1 MPFQSAAV
9 GSSAVLRRWIVIAS
23 VVQLPS
29 GPHWR
34 VLIAHQRPDVRHALH
49 TLVET
54 ERVSV
59 VEATD
64 GDEALAK
71 LEYMSFDLL
80 VLELDLP
87 RRDGVTLMQLHRVL
101 LAHERI
107 AADPPAVVLTLPP
120 EVRNNL
126 TLLTHLES
134 LGVAGLID
142 DAPRP
147 DVAQLGEGILAA
159 RAAQRAGKPAA
170 A

>member
-1 MPFQSAAV
+1 MTANVF
-9 GSSAVLRRWIVIAS
+9 
-23 VVQLPS
+23 QLPS

-34 VLIAHQRPDVRHALH
+34 VLIAHQRADVRHALR
-49 TLVET
+49 TLIES
-54 ERVSV
+54 ESV
-59 VEATD
+59 AIVEAAD
-64 GDEALAK
+64 GDEALAR
-71 LEYMSFDLL
+71 LEYAAFDLL

-107 AADPPAVVLTLPP
+107 PVEAPAVVLTLAP
-120 EVRNNL
+120 EVRNNP
-126 TLLTHLES
+126 TLVQHLET

-147 DVAQLGEGILAA
+147 DVAPLVENILLARTAA
-159 RAAQRAGKPAA
+159 RASGKPAA